1 MLKVMFLCTANS
13 CRSQMAEGLANTL
26 GKGLI
31 EAYSAGMMPFDF
43 VQPKAILVMK
53 EIGIDIS
60 NNKPK
65 LIDPELL
72 SRMDVVITL
81 CDDAND
87 VCPRVPPDIK
97 RLHWSIKD
105 PVRTIGSEKVILNE
119 FRRARDEIKE
129 KILKFIKD
137 NQQK

>member
-1 MLKVMFLCTANS
+1 MLRVMFLCTANS

-43 VQPKAILVMK
+43 VQPKAIEVMK

-60 NNKPK
+60 THKPK
-65 LIDPELL
+65 LIATDLL
-72 SRMDVVITL
+72 KSMDVVITL

-87 VCPRVPPDIK
+87 VCPRVPPGIR

-105 PVRTIGSEKVILNE
+105 PVGMRGTERVIMNE

-129 KILKFIKD
+129 KILKFI
-137 NQQK
+137 NA

>member
-1 MLKVMFLCTANS
+1 MIRVMFLCTANS

-43 VQPKAILVMK
+43 VQPKAIEVMK

-60 NNKPK
+60 THKPK
-65 LIDPELL
+65 LIAPDLL
-72 SRMDVVITL
+72 KSMDVVITL

-87 VCPRVPPDIK
+87 VCPRVPPGIR

-105 PVRTIGSEKVILNE
+105 PVGMRGTERVIMNE

-129 KILKFIKD
+129 KILKFI
-137 NQQK
+137 NA